1 MQKSRLRLSLLLS
14 ILLHVLFGGLLTFVS
29 PPASTVPPPV
39 AIRVLDAPTPSVA
52 APTPPRVAEKR
63 PEPPPPAP
71 PKRQPPKPKPK
82 SGGVVAELP
91 EPVRKERPDAAR
103 IVSRFDSRAQ
113 DIGPGPPA
121 AQKPSGAKPP
131 ELPPELALPE
141 RYSSLRPNVP
151 KVAPSQPAPQA
162 PPRLPPVT
170 PRQARKAPAPPVRK
184 PPARTPPLRAPRGTV
199 PAPARKAPAPPST
212 KRRDERQFRISGEQE
227 IAMLQRPN
235 PEAEQARKEA
245 MEEHFA
251 RLEQQLPLPTFDAP
265 GVYEKGPERPGEGQ
279 QPSGGGK
286 YRSIDAFGLKHFS
299 YLIGVK
305 RKIELVFSV
314 PFFSPNLGGIGVPIV
329 GFTIRRNGELAEAI
343 LLRSSGY
350 QVVDQALLNAVKRAA
365 PYGPFPRH
373 LLDREISIRVYA
385 TVS

>member
-14 ILLHVLFGGLLTFVS
+14 ILLHVLFGGLLAFMPS
-29 PPASTVPPPV
+29 PAPTLPTPV
-39 AIRVLDAPTPSVA
+39 AIRVLDAPPPSRVPPTP
-52 APTPPRVAEKR
+52 PPRVAEKR
-63 PEPPPPAP
+63 PAPPPPS
-71 PKRQPPKPKPK
+71 PKRQPPPPKPK
-82 SGGVVAELP
+82 SGGVIAELP

-103 IVSRFDSRAQ
+103 ILSRFDSRAQ
-113 DIGPGPPA
+113 DIGPGPSA
-121 AQKPSGAKPP
+121 AQKPSGAQPP

-141 RYSSLRPNVP
+141 RYSRLRPNVP
-151 KVAPSQPAPQA
+151 KVAPSLPTPQA
-162 PPRLPPVT
+162 PPRLPPV
-170 PRQARKAPAPPVRK
+170 PQRQARKTTAPPARK
-184 PPARTPPLRAPRGTV
+184 PPARTPLLRAPRGTV
-199 PAPARKAPAPPST
+199 PAPARKVPEPPIT

-279 QPSGGGK
+279 QPSSGGK

-299 YLIGVK
+299 YLVGVK

-314 PFFSPNLGGIGVPIV
+314 PFFAPNHGRIGVPIV
-329 GFTIRRNGELAEAI
+329 GFTIRRNGELAEAV

-350 QVVDQALLNAVKRAA
+350 QVIDQALLNAVKRAA